1 MKFAARPAAAI
12 LAGLVVLCGC
22 SAGTTPPTS
31 TDSGIG
37 DWPTFLPSPSA
48 AGIARGSVDSPAMS
62 YSGSPVIVTTG
73 DGEVRMDVEGPSY
86 PADTKVGADQVVCTF
101 TITFSGAS
109 AAVSLETA
117 RFDVVD
123 HSGVRHALT
132 KLAGSSIPATVSP
145 GQSVVVKLQATL
157 PSGEGFLRF
166 FPTGTAAAAGW
177 DYVAETD

>member
-1 MKFAARPAAAI
+1 MKFGARPAAAI

-22 SAGTTPPTS
+22 SAGATPPTS
-31 TDSGIG
+31 SDSGIG

-48 AGIARGSVDSPAMS
+48 AEMARGSVDSPAMS
-62 YSGSPVIVTTG
+62 YSGSTVIVTTG
-73 DGEVRMDVEGPSY
+73 GGEVRIDVEGPSY
-86 PADTKVGADQVVCTF
+86 PADTKVGADQVACTF
-101 TITFSGAS
+101 TVTFSGAS

-123 HSGVRHALT
+123 HSGVVHALT

-145 GQSVVVKLQATL
+145 GQSVVVKLQTTL